1 MAMSPRLLRP
11 RAGGVHPEAADWR
24 SRVITNGGTVSA
36 STLKAVDTFCK
47 AISSAGIRDRFYRLN
62 LFAGTGLSAALV
74 PLYRNTSFS
83 GSPLGNATDTNAGGV
98 FVSGDY
104 SESVGL
110 TPTVGGA
117 KHLDTGLTP
126 DAMPLSVVQAMHL
139 ACSHG
144 PIPAPASTVLCRMI
158 GAANG
163 GTDRHFLNVA
173 VENSGTP
180 KAGSPLGKV
189 SEVASA
195 TLPTGAQPS
204 ASWISSRTSATSLV
218 MYKNGASDGTLT
230 TSVTGIA
237 SYSRA
242 FTVCRVNF
250 TGSIIGDSYN
260 LPHRHYS
267 IGAGLTASEA
277 AAYDTALSAF
287 RTALGRTA

>member
-47 AISSAGIRDRFYRLN
+47 AISSAGLRDRFYRLN
-62 LFAGTGLSAALV
+62 LFAGGNLSACLV
-74 PLYRNTSFS
+74 PLYRNTSLS
-83 GSPLGNATDTNAGGV
+83 GSPLGNATDTNAGSV

-110 TPTVGGA
+110 TPTLAGG

-126 DAMPLSVVQAMHL
+126 DALPLSVVQAMHL
-139 ACSHG
+139 AVSHG
-144 PIPAPASTVLCRMI
+144 PVPAPASSTLARMLGAGN
-158 GAANG
+158 GAA
-163 GTDRHFLNVA
+163 DRHWIQVA
-173 VENSGTP
+173 IENSGTP
-180 KAGSPLGKV
+180 KVTSPLGKT
-189 SEVASA
+189 SEVSSA

-204 ASWISSRTSATSLV
+204 ASWVSSRTSATSLV
-218 MYKNGASDGTLT
+218 LYKNGASDGTLA

-237 SYSRA
+237 SHNRA
-242 FTVCRVNF
+242 FTVFRINLS
-250 TGSIIGDSYN
+250 GSIIGDSYN
-260 LPHRHYS
+260 FPHRHYS
-267 IGAGLTASEA
+267 IGAGLTASQA
-277 AAYDTALSAF
+277 AAYETALAAF

>member
-1 MAMSPRLLRP
+1 MSARLLRP
-11 RAGGVHPEAADWR
+11 RSTGFHPEAQAWR
-24 SRVITNGGTVSA
+24 NAVIANGGTVSG
-36 STLKAVDTFCK
+36 STLTAVSNFCRSID
-47 AISSAGIRDRFYRLN
+47 AAGIRDRFYRLN

-74 PLYRNTSFS
+74 PLYRNASFS

-139 ACSHG
+139 AGSHG
-144 PIPAPASTVLCRMI
+144 PIPAPASSVTPYLI

-163 GTDRHFLNVA
+163 GTDRHFIQVNVA
-173 VENSGTP
+173 PSGTP
-180 KAGSPLGKV
+180 AHSSPLGKTNSV
-189 SEVASA
+189 SSA

-237 SYSRA
+237 SYNRA

-260 LPHRHYS
+260 FPHRHYS
-267 IGAGLTASEA
+267 IGAGLTAGQA
-277 AAYDTALSAF
+277 AAYETALSAF